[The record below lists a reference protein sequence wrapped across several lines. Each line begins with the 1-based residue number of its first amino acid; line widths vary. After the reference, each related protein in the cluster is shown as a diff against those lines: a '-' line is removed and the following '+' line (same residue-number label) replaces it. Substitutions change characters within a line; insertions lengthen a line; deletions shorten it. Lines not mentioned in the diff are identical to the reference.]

1 MKPGHRKR
9 FAALLKREEKIRQD
23 QAEREEKIR
32 EAKKKEE
39 EHQAEREEKIR
50 EAKKKEEEHEQ
61 EHEHQLAKARRRKEL
76 EAEEAGAATDIGN
89 QHGTQGEMKTE
100 TIDKN
105 LNLAATDKTDK
116 TRLPKDKQF
125 HSFISHK
132 KVTAIHFKCFA
143 PAAC

>member
-1 MKPGHRKR
+1 MLTEDEVDELCTAISMKPGHRKR
-9 FAALLKREEKIRQD
+9 FPALLKREEKIRQD

-32 EAKKKEE
+32 EAKKEE
-39 EHQAEREEKIR
+39 E
-50 EAKKKEEEHEQ
+50 

-100 TIDKN
+100 TIDKSA
-105 LNLAATDKTDK
+105 LAAKDKTP
-116 TRLPKDKQF
+116 LPKDKQF

-132 KVTAIHFKCFA
+132 KVNAIHLKCFA
-143 PAAC
+143 PAAF

>member
-9 FAALLKREEKIRQD
+9 FPALLARA
-23 QAEREEKIR
+23 AEREEKMR
-32 EAKKKEE
+32 EAKKEE
-39 EHQAEREEKIR
+39 E
-50 EAKKKEEEHEQ
+50 

-76 EAEEAGAATDIGN
+76 EAEEAGAATGVGN

-100 TIDKN
+100 TIDNN
-105 LNLAATDKTDK
+105 LDLADKTL
-116 TRLPKDKQF
+116 LPKDKQF